1 MPTMDDTHS
10 LDGRAVIVT
19 GGAAG
24 IGAATVEA
32 FAARGA
38 AVVAADVH
46 DDAGEDLAERLRT
59 EGHQVRYVHA
69 DVTDQSDVERM
80 VAITVEEF
88 GRLDAAFNN
97 AGIEGTPAPIP
108 DSTTDNWDRTLAI
121 NLTGVY
127 LCMRAEIPAMT
138 DGGSIVN
145 CASIAGLNGFP
156 GLSAYVAS
164 KHGVNGLTKAA
175 ALECAERGIRINSV
189 CPGAIETEM
198 IARTRESQPEM
209 IERVVAAHP
218 LGRLGRP
225 EEVAELVVYL
235 CTPGAGF
242 VTGQTIAVDGG
253 YTTQ

>member
-1 MPTMDDTHS
+1 MSTMDQSTA

-19 GGAAG
+19 GGSAG

-32 FAARGA
+32 FAGRGA
-38 AVVAADVH
+38 SVTIADVQ
-46 DDAGEDLAERLRT
+46 DDRGEDLAARLRA
-59 EGHQVRYVHA
+59 EGCDVRYVHA
-69 DVTDQSDVERM
+69 DVTDADDVDRM
-80 VAITVEEF
+80 VAVTVEAF

-97 AGIEGTPAPIP
+97 AGIEGAPAPIP
-108 DSTTDNWDRTLAI
+108 DSTTENWDRTIAI

-127 LCMRAEIPAMT
+127 LCMRAEIPAMA
-138 DGGSIVN
+138 DGGAIVN

-175 ALECAERGIRINSV
+175 ALECAERDIRVNSV

-198 IARTRESQPEM
+198 IARTRVEQPDM

-225 EEVAELVVYL
+225 EEVAELVVWL

-242 VTGQTIAVDGG
+242 VTGQTLAVDGG

>member
-1 MPTMDDTHS
+1 MASDELTSM
-10 LDGRAVIVT
+10 DGRAVIVT

-24 IGAATVEA
+24 IGEATVEA
-32 FAARGA
+32 FVQRGA
-38 AVVAADVH
+38 AVTIADVQ
-46 DDAGEDLAERLRT
+46 DERGEALAERLRND
-59 EGHQVRYVHA
+59 GHRVVYVHT
-69 DVTDQSDVERM
+69 DVSNVDDVEQM
-80 VAITVEEF
+80 VVVTLEEF

-97 AGIEGTPAPIP
+97 AGIEGAPAPIP
-108 DSTTDNWDRTLAI
+108 ESTDENWDRTIAI

-145 CASIAGLNGFP
+145 CASIAGLIGFA

-175 ALECAERGIRINSV
+175 ALECAEAGIRVNSV

-198 IARTRESQPEM
+198 VARTKVEQPEL

-225 EEVAELVVYL
+225 EEVADMAVWL

-242 VTGQTIAVDGG
+242 VTGQTLAVDGG

>member
-1 MPTMDDTHS
+1 MSTTDRTTA
-10 LDGRAVIVT
+10 LDGRAAIVT

-32 FAARGA
+32 FAALGA
-38 AVVAADVH
+38 SVTIADVQ
-46 DDAGEDLAERLRT
+46 DAHGEELAERLR
-59 EGHQVRYVHA
+59 GQGRSVRYIHA
-69 DVTDQSDVERM
+69 DVTDPDDVDRM
-80 VAITVEEF
+80 VAVTIEEF

-97 AGIEGTPAPIP
+97 AGVEGAPAPIP
-108 DSTTDNWDRTLAI
+108 DSTTENWDRTIAI

-127 LCMRAEIPAMT
+127 LCLRAEIPAMT
-138 DGGSIVN
+138 EGGSIVN

-175 ALECAERGIRINSV
+175 ALECAEQHIRVNSV

-198 IARTRESQPEM
+198 IARTRVEQPEM

-225 EEVAELVVYL
+225 EEVADLVVWL

-242 VTGQTIAVDGG
+242 VTGQTLAVDGG